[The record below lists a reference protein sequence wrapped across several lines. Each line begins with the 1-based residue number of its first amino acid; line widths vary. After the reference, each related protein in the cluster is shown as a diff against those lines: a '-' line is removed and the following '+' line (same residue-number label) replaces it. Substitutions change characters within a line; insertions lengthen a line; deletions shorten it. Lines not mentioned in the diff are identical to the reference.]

1 MRDEKT
7 DERLKERKKKKKE
20 RKVWKTT
27 TNSEQQIETNVFT
40 FSHTSTFSR
49 NIPLH
54 VHMTDAFNQM
64 ALCVQAVTPFAIVIK
79 KAKPS

>member
-7 DERLKERKKKKKE
+7 DEKLKETEKKE
-20 RKVWKTT
+20 CKVWKTT
-27 TNSEQQIETNVFT
+27 TNSEQQIETNVFI

-49 NIPLH
+49 IFPLH
-54 VHMTDAFNQM
+54 VHMTDAFNQK